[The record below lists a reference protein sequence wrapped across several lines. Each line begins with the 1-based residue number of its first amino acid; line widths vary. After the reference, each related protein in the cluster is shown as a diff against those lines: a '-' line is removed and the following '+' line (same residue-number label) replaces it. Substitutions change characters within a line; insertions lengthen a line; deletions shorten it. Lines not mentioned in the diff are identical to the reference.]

1 MPSSRASRLTVEDK
15 LRVAEQLDWLGVRWI
30 EGGYPQAN
38 PKDEEFFR
46 RAPADLVLTNA
57 ELVAFGS
64 TRRPAGKVDVD
75 PTLAAL
81 VGGRAPPPSASWAR
95 AGDFHVTEALRTTL
109 DEGVAMVGESVAF
122 LAGEGL
128 RVFLDLEHFFDG
140 YKANPEYALRV
151 LEAAVVNGAETVV
164 LCDTNGGSLPHEV
177 QRITGDVVRF
187 VGAGAGVGHPHPERL
202 GLRGGQTPWPPWWR
216 GATQVQGTVNGYG
229 ERTGNANLMTVV
241 PDLTLKLGVATLPE
255 GHLERLTVV
264 SHRVAELVNLPPH
277 PADPFVGASAFA
289 HKGGLHTS
297 ALGRAG
303 GATYE
308 HVDPAVVGKPHPG
321 AGLRPR
327 WPGRHGHE
335 GRGVRRGAR
344 RPGRRHVVRGAQ
356 ADGGGGLAVRG
367 GRRLARAADAPG
379 GRLAARLLR
388 GRGLPGVELP
398 PGGPG
403 DARRPRG
410 GQHRGHGEAVGRRRA
425 PGGGGG
431 GQRAGQRPRLGRP
444 PGPGWTVPRPRPH
457 PPHRPSRSG
466 WFDGGA
472 ATGAVVRV
480 LVDSTDGERVWTTV
494 GVDSNVIEAS
504 WQALVDLARVRP
516 AARRRVACRRW
527 LHPTTCRPPPTS
539 SRACTSRRRGR
550 PDSWL
555 ADRARRARRRAAVGP
570 PDGQPRPPTSATP

>member
-1 MPSSRASRLTVEDK
+1 MSTETTRAGGPAAEGLPASVEIFDTTLRDGAQFEGISLTVEDK

-46 RAPADLVLTNA
+46 RAPTDLSLRDA

-81 VGGRAPPPSASWAR
+81 VGAGTSTVCIVGKSW
-95 AGDFHVTEALRTTL
+95 DFHVTEALRTTL

-122 LAGEGL
+122 LKGEGL
-128 RVFLDLEHFFDG
+128 RVFFDAEHFFDG

-151 LEAAVVNGAETVV
+151 LEAAMVNGADCVV

-177 QRITGDVVRF
+177 QRITGEVTSF
-187 VGAGAGVGHPHPERL
+187 VGGSTGVGIHTQNDS
-202 GLRGGQTPWPPWWR
+202 GCAVANSVAAVVG

-229 ERTGNANLMTVV
+229 ERTGNANLMTVI

-255 GHLERLTVV
+255 GHLDRLTVV

-308 HVDPAVVGKPHPG
+308 HVDPAVVGNHTRV
-321 AGLRPR
+321 L
-327 WPGRHGHE
+327 
-335 GRGVRRGAR
+335 VS
-344 RPGRRHVVRGAQ
+344 
-356 ADGGGGLAVRG
+356 DLG
-367 GRRLARAADAPG
+367 GRAGMSMKAAEFGVELDDRAAASLSEDLKRLEAGGWLFEAADASLEL
-379 GRLAARLLR
+379 RMRRAAGWEQDFFEIEAYRVSSYHR
-388 GRGLPGVELP
+388 EGPVMPDDRVEVTTEATVKVWV
-398 PGGPG
+398 
-403 DARRPRG
+403 D
-410 GQHRGHGEAVGRRRA
+410 GERIAAVGEGNGPVNALDAAVRRA
-425 PGGGGG
+425 
-431 GQRAGQRPRLGRP
+431 LNGRFP
-444 PGPGWTVPRPRPH
+444 ALNRIHLTDFKVRVV
-457 PPHRPSRSG
+457 
-466 WFDGGA
+466 DGGA

-480 LVDSTDGERVWTTV
+480 LIDSTDGERVWTTV

-504 WQALVDLARVRP
+504 WQALVDSLLFGL
-516 AARRRVACRRW
+516 
-527 LHPTTCRPPPTS
+527 LHS
-539 SRACTSRRRGR
+539 E
-550 PDSWL
+550 D
-555 ADRARRARRRAAVGP
+555 
-570 PDGQPRPPTSATP
+570 